1 MDGHLSGW
9 IDESGEEREK
19 KDRIVIISYT
29 ENGEEWTKRLY
40 GALSEEYDLICAIHG
55 DGTAA
60 PGRRSTL
67 YESIGAGNIRKF
79 VHTEEILREE
89 YGKAVMFLF
98 ISSVGVAVRELAP
111 FLQKDMRSPAVLV
124 MDDMAMHVISLLPGH
139 LGGANE
145 WCREVSAMTGAE
157 AVITTATDL
166 HGRFNAEQFAK
177 DNHLEIENPEMLK
190 EVSKRVL
197 SSQPI
202 GVYSDFEISGRLPK
216 GFFLIG
222 KKGQRKKAYAMH
234 PECGLVITADRSIRK
249 KFEVECRLFLREEQE
264 TAPDENIVVIF

>member
-9 IDESGEEREK
+9 IDESGEDREK
-19 KDRIVIISYT
+19 RDRIVIISYT
-29 ENGEEWTKRLY
+29 GSGEEWAERLY

-55 DGTAA
+55 DGAAA

-67 YESIGAGNIRKF
+67 YESVGQKNIWKF

-89 YGKAVMFLF
+89 YEKAVLLLF
-98 ISSVGVAVRELAP
+98 ISSAGVAVRELAP
-111 FLQKDMRSPAVLV
+111 FLQKEGRSPAVLV
-124 MDDMAMHVISLLPGH
+124 MDDMGMHVISLLPGYV
-139 LGGANE
+139 GGANE
-145 WCREVSAMTGAE
+145 WCREVAAMTGAE

-166 HGRFNAEQFAK
+166 HGRFQAEQFAQN
-177 DNHLEIENPEMLK
+177 NHLEIENPEMLK

-202 GVYSDFEISGRLPK
+202 GVYSDFEIRGRLPK

-234 PECGLVITADRSIRK
+234 PECGIVITADRSIRK
-249 KFEVECRLFLREEQE
+249 KFEVECRLFLQEEQG
-264 TAPDENIVVIF
+264 ALPDQNIVVIF